1 MTENIIGGFGYPRM
15 GYIEI
20 FFSRRIGLEIKNI
33 KEKGKRA
40 SSFEKKK
47 KTIFWVYWIFCLCE
61 EMNNFNVNFHI
72 RRLFLCKW

>member
-47 KTIFWVYWIFCLCE
+47 NSFLGILDL
-61 EMNNFNVNFHI
+61 
-72 RRLFLCKW
+72 LFM